1 MFAPASPPS
10 GEYGAPGAGPSLEE
24 QQICVDV
31 SSYLPLVWREEQAE
45 QCTTDF
51 VQNCEER
58 EERVC
63 GEVTETLCEVTRT
76 IYFPPF
82 FMGSLSDLVT

>member
-1 MFAPASPPS
+1 MAVNVTSYKNNIQIMDTFLRLNLFYMFSKYAAIN
-10 GEYGAPGAGPSLEE
+10 LEHLY
-24 QQICVDV
+24 
-31 SSYLPLVWREEQAE
+31 SSVQAE

-63 GEVTETLCEVTRT
+63 GEVTETLCEVTPT

-82 FMGSLSDLVT
+82 FYGFP